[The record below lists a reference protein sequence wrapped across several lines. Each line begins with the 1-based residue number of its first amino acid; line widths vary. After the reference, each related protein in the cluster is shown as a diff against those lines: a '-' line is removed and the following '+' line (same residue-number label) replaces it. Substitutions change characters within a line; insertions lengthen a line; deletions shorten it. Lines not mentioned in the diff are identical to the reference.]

1 MQLKINSN
9 SGLQNEKY
17 QQVDSSIGDYSSN
30 RATG

>member
-17 QQVDSSIGDYSSN
+17 RQVISGIGDYSSN
-30 RATG
+30 LATR